1 MSFQYFL
8 YFLFGTVSK
17 LFHRRML
24 NVLLSLCIL
33 SVLSACDQP
42 SNTGENKAQQ
52 NKMSV
57 LILVPQNPDTDA
69 WSSEGRQGAERIKT
83 QLNAD
88 VTLVPNSDP
97 NNIKGDELYDM
108 IRPNIEDGVRVVIG
122 LGGQYEAFLR
132 QLADR
137 YTHTSVALVG
147 EVQGNNRN
155 FGGAAGRFDDI
166 GYVMGT
172 LASQQLKPD
181 GEASQKV
188 AFLGGIPFK
197 TYQGMAES
205 YKRGVQGQNTSVDV
219 LVDWVGS
226 FANEQLAL
234 KKAKVILDQ
243 GVRVLFINTGMG
255 NQAIVQLIKQYPDRK
270 LLVIDTEA
278 RDDWNPNQVIATGI
292 MDIAGIITQ
301 ATHQVSLGHWRGE
314 QVWFSFEENVAQ
326 VKLNKVLVNDK
337 NKAQIDQVISQLKG
351 GHLNRDSSAEQE

>member
-1 MSFQYFL
+1 MYRLYSFKAVLEVILKIFSGKKL
-8 YFLFGTVSK
+8 NIVFGLLV
-17 LFHRRML
+17 
-24 NVLLSLCIL
+24 LSL
-33 SVLSACDQP
+33 LSACEPAKDIDK
-42 SNTGENKAQQ
+42 NKKLQ

-69 WSSEGRQGAERIKT
+69 WSAEGRQGAERIKT

-88 VTLVPNSDP
+88 VILVPNSDP
-97 NNIKGDELYDM
+97 NYVKDDELYDM
-108 IRPNIEDGVRVVIG
+108 IRPNLEDGVRVVIG

-137 YTHTSVALVG
+137 YTHTSIALVG
-147 EVQGNNRN
+147 EVKGNNRN

-172 LASQQLKPD
+172 LASQQIKSD
-181 GEASQKV
+181 GQIRQKV

-197 TYQGMAES
+197 TYQGMAEA

-243 GVRVLFINTGMG
+243 GVKVLFINTGMG

-301 ATHQVSLGHWRGE
+301 VTHQVSLGHWRGE

-326 VKLNKVLVNDK
+326 VKLNKVLVHDK

-351 GHLNRDSSAEQE
+351 GHLNRDSSAE